1 MAGVAVATKNGERR
15 GATILDRLAR
25 MAHGADA
32 ETAFE
37 PRRHRLLV
45 LSLFSSPAA
54 MIMSNV
60 IGALIPLFCWYAAN
74 DPEFIVVAAITA
86 IVVSGRIA
94 LAAYY
99 SRVKNGVLTDRQITR
114 LDRLFFAGATAFSL
128 CLGIAC
134 YLALANTDS
143 IPCHILTIVCAIAYS
158 AGYVARNAGRPF
170 FVIVQLLCFCSPM
183 IVGLVAASDP
193 LYAWVAVFIGFF
205 ILTNVVIA
213 FSLNRNLLALDSAQ
227 RRSEHLA
234 ASLRTKNVTLD
245 TALNSMTHGLALF
258 GRSLDLEISNLR
270 FAELLRLG
278 GQDLGTG
285 HHLTALLDR
294 LIANQILSPT
304 AARDVGQACRRAL
317 RTGGTSTVE
326 IQTETEQVL
335 LATAELTAEGGILLL
350 VEDCT
355 ERKAAAA
362 QIERMAHTDNLT
374 SLPNRFRITQLLR
387 QACEAAETR
396 DGETALLYIDLDN
409 FKAVNDSLGHEVGD
423 QLLVE
428 VAARLRSVIEADQL
442 IARIGGDEFL
452 MLAPGLDEV
461 SAVALGNK
469 VVDAMQPPFRLRG
482 ALLPV
487 TTSVGVALAPRHGR
501 DPGDALRAADMALY
515 EAKSDGRNR
524 VVLFRETIAAA
535 VQNRRELEL
544 DLHEACRT
552 GNLFLTYQPIVNL
565 QDRATNSFEA
575 LMRWQHPTKGLVP
588 PSDFIPIAEQTGLI
602 ASMGDWAIR
611 RACMDAAGWPIEASV
626 AVNLSAVQFREPHR
640 LIQSVKDAL
649 LISRLPPERLEL
661 EVTESLLIED
671 QDAAMEAIRAL
682 RRIGVRFSLD
692 DFGIGYSS
700 LAYLAR
706 FPFSKVKIDRSFA
719 EHVTSDP
726 TSRTIIEMISQMAER
741 LSMAVVVEGIETEQ
755 QFAAIVQ
762 LGAGQGQGW
771 LFGRPVPNEVLVANR
786 QAA

>member
-1 MAGVAVATKNGERR
+1 MTGVAVVTERGR
-15 GATILDRLAR
+15 TGRVTILDRLAR

-32 ETAFE
+32 DMAFE

-60 IGALIPLFCWYAAN
+60 IGALIPLFCWYAAQ
-74 DPEFIVVAAITA
+74 DPEFVAVAITTA
-86 IVVSGRIA
+86 LVVSGRIA
-94 LAAYY
+94 LAIHY
-99 SRVKNGVLTDRQITR
+99 SRIRAQPLSDRQIAW
-114 LDRLFFAGATAFSL
+114 LDRSFFAGATAFSL
-128 CLGIAC
+128 CLGVSC

-183 IVGLVAASDP
+183 IVGLVAATDP

-213 FSLNRNLLALDSAQ
+213 FSLNRNLLALDAAQ
-227 RRSEHLA
+227 RRSESLA

-258 GRSLDLEISNLR
+258 GRDLDLEISNLR
-270 FAELLRLG
+270 FADLLRLAG
-278 GQDLGTG
+278 PDLATG
-285 HHLTALLDR
+285 NRLTALLDR
-294 LIANQILSPT
+294 LIVNQILSPN
-304 AARDVGQACRRAL
+304 AARDIGQCCRRAL
-317 RTGGTSTVE
+317 RTGGTSAVE
-326 IQTETEQVL
+326 IQTEIDQVL
-335 LATAELTAEGGILLL
+335 LVTADGGILLL
-350 VEDCT
+350 VEDFS

-374 SLPNRFRITQLLR
+374 GLPNRFRITQLLR
-387 QACEAAETR
+387 QACEGADAR
-396 DGETALLYIDLDN
+396 PGETALLYIDLDN
-409 FKAVNDSLGHEVGD
+409 FKAVNDSLGHEAGD

-428 VAARLRSVIEADQL
+428 VAARLRSVLDAGQV

-452 MLAPGLDEV
+452 LLAPGLDE
-461 SAVALGNK
+461 AAALALGGR
-469 VVDAMQPPFRLRG
+469 VVAAMQTPFKLRG

-501 DPGDALRAADMALY
+501 DPSDALRAADMALY
-515 EAKSDGRNR
+515 EAKNDGRNR

-535 VQNRRELEL
+535 VQSRRELEL

-552 GNLFLTYQPIVNL
+552 GNLFLAYQPIVDL
-565 QDRATNSFEA
+565 TDRGTNSFEA
-575 LMRWQHPTKGLVP
+575 LMRWRHPTKGLVP

-602 ASMGDWAIR
+602 ATMGDWAIR
-611 RACMDAAGWPIEASV
+611 RACMDAAGWPSAASV
-626 AVNLSAVQFREPHR
+626 AVNLSAVQFREPQR
-640 LIQSVKDAL
+640 LVQSVKDAL

-706 FPFSKVKIDRSFA
+706 YPFSKVKIDRSFA

-726 TSRTIIEMISQMAER
+726 TSRTIIEMICQMADR
-741 LSMAVVVEGIETEQ
+741 LSMAVVVEGIETEEQ
-755 QFAAIVQ
+755 LAAIVA

-771 LFGRPVPNEVLVANR
+771 LFGRPAPNESLMADR
-786 QAA
+786 HAA